1 MHCLCVLAKV
11 IGYLLTTW
19 FILNEAEGISL
30 TQRHTLK
37 DHFRCFSCESYAC
50 DDESICDEALMCFS
64 HSIVDKDGNQLFKK
78 GCLYGDDSVAF
89 TCNTKAIQ
97 LDGRGSHSG
106 GYSGS
111 CCQGNLCNNGSFPTL
126 APRPL
131 HATNNGGAPV
141 ALPHWLL
148 LHVLCPL
155 ILVLALLLAAGVFLL
170 RRRHRRQ
177 AAVLLATNDLDA
189 FYRDE
194 LRVSAAGDSTLREM
208 FEHSITSGS
217 GSGLPLLIQRTLAKQ
232 IHLTDCIGKGRYGE
246 VWRGIWHGESV
257 AVKIFSS
264 RDEASW
270 SRETEIYSTVLL
282 RHENILG
289 YLGSD
294 VTSHN
299 SCTQLWL
306 VTQYL
311 QAGSLYDRLNLVTL
325 STQQMMTAA
334 LSIVSGIVHLHTE
347 IFGTQGKPAM
357 AHRDIKTKNILVKMN
372 GTCVI
377 ADFGL
382 AVTHTQTTGQLNIAH
397 NHRVGTKRYMAP
409 EVLDETLNPS
419 SFESYRRVDIYA
431 LGLVLWEVCRR
442 CLSGGIAEEYMPPFY
457 DMVPSD
463 PSFEDMRKVVAV
475 DQHRPIIPNRWSS
488 DSTLV
493 ATAKIMKECWHHNP
507 SARLTALRIK
517 KSLLKI
523 ASADPKI
530 QVDV

>member
-1 MHCLCVLAKV
+1 
-11 IGYLLTTW
+11 
-19 FILNEAEGISL
+19 
-30 TQRHTLK
+30 
-37 DHFRCFSCESYAC
+37 
-50 DDESICDEALMCFS
+50 MCFS
-64 HSIVDKDGNQLFKK
+64 FNVVDGSGSNTYSK
-78 GCLYGDDSVAF
+78 GCLHTDDAVAL
-89 TCNTKAIQ
+89 TCNTRQ
-97 LDGRGSHSG
+97 LKSRGTNSG
-106 GYSGS
+106 SYSGS
-111 CCQGNLCNNGSFPTL
+111 CCQSDLCNNGSFPTL

-131 HATNNGGAPV
+131 NAFKEGGTSLTLPIWAT
-141 ALPHWLL
+141 LS
-148 LHVLCPL
+148 VLG
-155 ILVLALLLAAGVFLL
+155 LVALLLAIAVRVLL
-170 RRRHRRQ
+170 VRRSHRRQ
-177 AAVLLATNDLDA
+177 TAALLATNDIDA

-194 LRVSAAGDSTLREM
+194 LRISAAGDSTLREM

-232 IHLTDCIGKGRYGE
+232 IQLVNCIGKGRYGE
-246 VWRGIWHGESV
+246 VWRGVWFGESV

-270 SRETEIYSTVLL
+270 SRETEIYSTVLM

-306 VTQYL
+306 VTPYL
-311 QAGSLYDRLNLVTL
+311 QAGSLYDRLNMAPLT
-325 STQQMMTAA
+325 TQQMMVVA
-334 LSIVSGIVHLHTE
+334 LSTVSGIVHLHTE
-347 IFGTQGKPAM
+347 IYGTQGKPAI

-382 AVTHTQTTGQLNIAH
+382 AVTHRQATGQLNIAH

-409 EVLDETLNPS
+409 ELLDETVNTS
-419 SFESYRRVDIYA
+419 AFESYRRVDIYA

-463 PSFEDMRKVVAV
+463 PSFEDMRKVVVV

-488 DSTLV
+488 DPTLV
-493 ATAKIMKECWHHNP
+493 ATAKLMKECWHHNP
-507 SARLTALRIK
+507 SARLTALRMK